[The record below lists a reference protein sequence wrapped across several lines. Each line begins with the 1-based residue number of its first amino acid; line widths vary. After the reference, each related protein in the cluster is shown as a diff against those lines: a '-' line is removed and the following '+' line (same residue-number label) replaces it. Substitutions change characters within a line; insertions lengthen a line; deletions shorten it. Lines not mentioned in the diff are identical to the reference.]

1 MEKVLVCFGGLI
13 FAKSKNILTD
23 WALELSV
30 FYQFIVL
37 HLNINNG
44 LSDVH
49 FWNWFEAFWLPLK
62 GPACKIFQET
72 EEHRQWVKQQQQ
84 QTPLVQRVI
93 RLIFL
98 FVFYILYNVKNIHKT
113 DTESQEMRK
122 EGRERR
128 AGQMCVSAAS
138 GCCVSVCVSGVCKL
152 TGSKRLLSVC
162 AVQVVTWLS
171 DSFSEVSMHHST
183 ADQSGYWSCDG
194 DEWQIRQTGKRLT
207 GRQRIIII
215 IKKRFSN
222 ISFIKNT
229 E

>member
-1 MEKVLVCFGGLI
+1 MEKVLVCFGGVI

-30 FYQFIVL
+30 FFQFVL
-37 HLNINNG
+37 HLNING
-44 LSDVH
+44 LSDVR
-49 FWNWFEAFWLPLK
+49 FWNCFEGFWLQLK

-72 EEHRQWVKQQQQ
+72 ELHCQWVKQQQQQ

-113 DTESQEMRK
+113 DTEIQEMRE

-138 GCCVSVCVSGVCKL
+138 GCCVSVCVSPGSVVAAVWEL
-152 TGSKRLLSVC
+152 TGSKHWLSVC

-183 ADQSGYWSCDG
+183 ADQSGYWSCEVVTVMSGRSDRREK
-194 DEWQIRQTGKRLT
+194 DSQEGK
-207 GRQRIIII
+207 
-215 IKKRFSN
+215 
-222 ISFIKNT
+222 